1 MGRLMH
7 EGRVEATSGAT
18 PEQVWAIISDVTRI
32 GEWSHECR
40 TAEWLG
46 DAKRATPGAR
56 FRGGNKLG
64 RMAWSRQ
71 NEIVA
76 ADAPHL
82 LAWRTVPTRLYNDQT
97 EWRISIERDSDVT
110 TIVQTFEVL
119 KLGPVMERLFHLLI
133 PAHRDRMDALRDD
146 MRRLASVAEAV
157 ELEPVT

>member
-1 MGRLMH
+1 MSPGS
-7 EGRVEATSGAT
+7 ASGAT
-18 PEQVWAIISDVTRI
+18 NAGPQNGS
-32 GEWSHECR
+32 
-40 TAEWLG
+40 
-46 DAKRATPGAR
+46 ATPSGPHPVPDSAAATNWA
-56 FRGGNKLG
+56 GC
-64 RMAWSRQ
+64 AWSRQ

-97 EWRISIERDSDVT
+97 EWRISIERDGDVT

>member
-32 GEWSHECR
+32 GEWSHECQ

-46 DAKRATPGAR
+46 DAKGATPGAR
-56 FRGGNKLG
+56 FRGGNKSG
-64 RMAWSRQ
+64 KMAWSRQ

-97 EWRISIERDSDVT
+97 EWRISIERDGDVT